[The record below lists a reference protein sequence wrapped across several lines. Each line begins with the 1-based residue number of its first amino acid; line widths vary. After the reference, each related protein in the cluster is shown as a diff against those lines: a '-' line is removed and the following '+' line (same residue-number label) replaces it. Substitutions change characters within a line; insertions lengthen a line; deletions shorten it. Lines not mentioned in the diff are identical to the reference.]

1 MPDDPRSLL
10 HQNRLEDAI
19 AAQVDVVRTKPG
31 DADARALLAELLCLA
46 GQFERADKQ
55 LDLIG
60 TQQPGLAV
68 GVALFRQLIRGAM
81 AREEVFLKGAV
92 PEMIGGATE
101 PLQAALSALLDLRDG
116 SEESAS
122 ATLKASEAK
131 RPSLSG
137 TCDGKPFDDIR
148 DGDDVTACLLEVIS
162 STGKYFWVPWERV
175 AELEF
180 EKPKSL
186 RERIWRQAS
195 LAVRDGSDGI
205 VYIPALYPL
214 LPGRSLS
221 VEARLGRLTDW
232 IELGGGAMV
241 GVGVRTLLIGEH
253 GLTLDE
259 ITSLEVDPLPGG
271 AAPEAPAA

>member
-1 MPDDPRSLL
+1 MPEDARTLL
-10 HQNRLEDAI
+10 HQNRLDDAI
-19 AAQVDVVRTKPG
+19 AAQIEVVRAKPAE
-31 DADARALLAELLCLA
+31 ADHRALLAELLCLS
-46 GQFERADKQ
+46 GQWERADKQ

-68 GVALFRQLIRGAM
+68 GVALFRQLIRGAI

-101 PLQAALSALLDLRDG
+101 PLQAALAALLDLRDG

-122 ATLKASEAK
+122 ATLKAAEAK
-131 RPSLSG
+131 RVPLSG
-137 TCDGKPFDDIR
+137 SCDDKPFDDIR
-148 DGDDVTACLLEVIS
+148 DGDDLTAGVLEVIS

-175 AELEF
+175 AELDL

-195 LAVRDGSDGI
+195 LSVREGPDGI

-232 IELGGGAMV
+232 IELGGGATV
-241 GVGVRTLLIGEH
+241 GIGVRTLLIGDH

-259 ITSLEVDPLPGG
+259 ITSLSVNALPG
-271 AAPEAPAA
+271 AAAPAASA

>member
-1 MPDDPRSLL
+1 MPEEPRALL
-10 HQNRLEDAI
+10 SQNRLDDAI
-19 AAQVDVVRTKPG
+19 AAQIEIVRAKP
-31 DADARALLAELLCLA
+31 AEAEARALLAEFLCLA
-46 GQFERADKQ
+46 GQWERADKQ

-68 GVALFRQLIRGAM
+68 GVALFRQLIRGAI

-101 PLQAALSALLDLRDG
+101 PLQATLAALLDLRDG

-122 ATLKASEAK
+122 ATLKAAEAK
-131 RPSLSG
+131 RVALSG
-137 TCDGKPFDDIR
+137 TCDDKPFDDIR
-148 DGDDVTACLLEVIS
+148 DGDDLTAGLLEVIS
-162 STGKYFWVPWERV
+162 STGKYFWVPLDRV
-175 AELEF
+175 SELEF
-180 EKPKSL
+180 EKPKTL

-195 LAVRDGSDGI
+195 LSVREGPDGI

-214 LPGRSLS
+214 LPNRTLS

-232 IELGGGAMV
+232 EELKGGAMV
-241 GVGVRTLLIGEH
+241 GIGVRTILIGDH

-259 ITSLEVDPLPGG
+259 ITSLAVTPPPGV
-271 AAPEAPAA
+271 AAPAA

>member
-1 MPDDPRSLL
+1 MPEDVRALL
-10 HQNRLEDAI
+10 HQNRLDDAI
-19 AAQVDVVRTKPG
+19 AAQIEVVRARPAE
-31 DADARALLAELLCLA
+31 ADARALLAEFLCLA
-46 GQFERADKQ
+46 GQWERADKQ

-68 GVALFRQLIRGAM
+68 GVALFRQLIRGAI

-101 PLQAALSALLDLRDG
+101 PLQATLAALLDLRDG
-116 SEESAS
+116 SEEAAS
-122 ATLKASEAK
+122 ATLRAAEERRA
-131 RPSLSG
+131 PLSG
-137 TCDGKPFDDIR
+137 SCDGKPFDDIR
-148 DGDDVTACLLEVIS
+148 DGDDLTACLLEVIS

-175 AELEF
+175 ADLELE
-180 EKPKSL
+180 KPRSV

-195 LAVRDGSDGI
+195 LSVRDGPDGI
-205 VYIPALYPL
+205 VYIPALYPV
-214 LPGRSLS
+214 LPNRTLS

-241 GVGVRTLLIGEH
+241 GIGVRTLLIGEH

-259 ITSLEVDPLPGG
+259 ITSLSVDPLPAGT
-271 AAPEAPAA
+271 APAA